1 MTVAIKK
8 QLDESLRDAQL
19 ALYLNQVA
27 PNNPTTRNLKLKTAE
42 ALYEYWLLDVLV
54 SQDVPTTPVACA
66 IASLQQYVHRILMN
80 LEPGYDSAS
89 LGAEH
94 LKTWRNELHQYP
106 TWAAHQKL
114 LYFPEIYLNP
124 LLRANKSDNIRQLE
138 NDLNQNQIQPDAVQS
153 AVKAYLTR
161 FEEVANLNILTGYI
175 DGEDFANST
184 YYFIAKSRSEN
195 SYFWRSLN
203 MAQRPINGT
212 PPPSPATPPKLDQPD
227 PYAWSDWEK
236 ANVPISD
243 NAVEHSI
250 RPVWFNN
257 RLFVVWA
264 ECIHQDPSATRN
276 ASSPSQATTH
286 HPLLRLSLCFKK
298 PDGGW
303 STPRVCL
310 QGYCEDNALR
320 SMELDAIKA
329 LVGTVAV
336 QYRKGARDVLF
347 LALCARETRTDSL
360 NSTGNHFTFIKTT
373 CIDKNLTPE
382 PGSSATTEQAAKEHY
397 RQHNADEKTLI
408 SATAQRI
415 QTKTSAE
422 IVPIEVAL
430 PENMEVSM
438 SDFDGHRQR
447 IGIESVEGPTAS
459 TLTLR
464 MSTVI
469 GLDGGAIGTPSNRK
483 EMRLRLT
490 TSPYHTPRLHFG
502 WVLPARSLPETPYVV
517 LNAGSFSSVINAPSK
532 ALDQNYRL
540 SFDHMTDVI
549 KDNEHSLGL
558 TLSEDF
564 QGKLISTQA
573 AQHLIAASRRV
584 TDTRIS
590 GTVQNLTLHANNSA
604 PLNLGETFVSLDEPL
619 LLQYVI
625 FRRPAASHTQSLTY
639 EDLTVVAESSPAP
652 NLEKFLEFTWR
663 STDLA
668 KHGDTFLCGVAFV
681 HPEEPKKKLYSALKA
696 IQLKFTPARR
706 QPPTITHVSTPG
718 LGTSQSI
725 NFAGSAINESDAQNK
740 PRQPIRLNTLFAP
753 ELIRRTENSLD
764 DLFDWQTQ
772 HLPEPALPG
781 VVSNKMDFHGP
792 YGRYFTELF
801 LYVPWLIAHRLNTEQ
816 RYEEAERWLRYVF
829 DPSRANEGCWR
840 SVPLV
845 DSNMTAYHDQAP
857 HDPHQIA
864 LSHPV
869 HFRKA
874 LYFLYLDILINRGD
888 AAYRALTPDSLSEAK
903 LWYVRALEL
912 LGPRAVVQTLDQWTS
927 ISLQALSESSNENLR
942 GFERFLSQSDTPHP
956 LRIRGNPSP
965 SSLPAIDTPYLRVP
979 FNPELLKRWDITESR
994 LYNLRHNL
1002 DIVGKPLHLPLFA
1015 PPLDLRALPGANA
1028 LNIADS
1034 AASGLSLPHLPNYR
1048 FMVMHSQAQSAVESL
1063 SQFGATLLSLIE
1075 RKEQAQLQEL
1085 QQQQAWDLAKISV
1098 DLQRQALKIDRH
1110 NRQALLASRSIV
1122 EGRAHYYQHL
1132 LDKGVSEA
1140 ERHACRLYL
1149 RSGSA
1154 ERDASDSQAVAGSL
1168 MMTPNIF
1175 GFSNGGSRWE
1185 GALHAGAAIAQ
1196 GTAISDRTTAAH
1208 LERTAQFHR
1217 RRQEWAQARDQAQLE
1232 LAQVDAQLAHVA
1244 EQETATRLQLRLA
1257 ESSLG
1262 QAKTNYD
1269 FFRKR
1274 FTKAQLYQWLNS
1286 QFAALYR
1293 QAYDATVG
1301 LCLTAEACWQYEL
1314 ADLNTRFIQPD
1325 TWNATYRGLG
1335 MGEQL
1340 KLSLLNMQ
1348 AEYLRRNE
1356 RDLEIRKTVSLR
1368 QLKSKTATSTIN
1380 KEWAQIH
1387 ADLLQGQ
1394 CEFELTQELFE
1405 EDYKDRQ
1412 HYLRRIKTI
1421 SVSLPAI
1428 VGPYENIRAT
1438 LTQTASKV
1446 FMSPGGQSVES
1457 RYANQQIA
1465 LSTGVDDNGLF
1476 TLNFNDERYLPFE
1489 YTGAVSTWCL
1499 NFPNPEAQKDMLA
1512 SLTDIIV
1519 QVNYTARAG
1528 GGSR

>member
-19 ALYLNQVA
+19 ALYLHKVA
-27 PNNPTTRNLKLKTAE
+27 PNNPTTKNLKLKTAE

-66 IASLQQYVHRILMN
+66 IASLQQYIHRILMN
-80 LEPGYDSAS
+80 LEPGHDSAS

-94 LKTWRNELHQYP
+94 LETWRNELHQYP

-114 LYFPEIYLNP
+114 LYFPSIYLDP
-124 LLRANKSDNIRQLE
+124 LLRANKSDNFRQLE
-138 NDLNQNQIQPDAVQS
+138 NDLNQNHIQPDAVQS
-153 AVKAYLTR
+153 AVMAYLTR
-161 FEEVANLNILTGYI
+161 LEEIANLNILTGYI
-175 DGEDFANST
+175 DGVDFANST

-203 MAQRPINGT
+203 MAQRPLDGT
-212 PPPSPATPPKLDQPD
+212 PPSPPATPPKLDQPD

-236 ANVPISD
+236 ANVPISES
-243 NAVEHSI
+243 AVEHSI

-276 ASSPSQATTH
+276 PSATSQAAGN

-298 PDGGW
+298 PDGSW

-310 QGYCEDNALR
+310 QGYCEAKDFHDKDVN
-320 SMELDAIKA
+320 SIKP
-329 LVGTVAV
+329 LLCTVAEHHRNGS
-336 QYRKGARDVLF
+336 QDILF
-347 LALCARETRTDSL
+347 LALGAKT
-360 NSTGNHFTFIKTT
+360 NSQPASAENCIFLKTT
-373 CIDKNLTPE
+373 CIDKNLAVLPYLSDSPPKKADIDIKDLDHDLLKKLCDANE
-382 PGSSATTEQAAKEHY
+382 QRIQRSAFLDIVFKHEKDEIGAFLPASLFVLTSINYPPQIT
-397 RQHNADEKTLI
+397 EKTLHGRG
-408 SATAQRI
+408 TAQFI
-415 QTKTSAE
+415 DFADSTIKK
-422 IVPIEVAL
+422 
-430 PENMEVSM
+430 
-438 SDFDGHRQR
+438 SDN
-447 IGIESVEGPTAS
+447 SS
-459 TLTLR
+459 T
-464 MSTVI
+464 
-469 GLDGGAIGTPSNRK
+469 
-483 EMRLRLT
+483 
-490 TSPYHTPRLHFG
+490 
-502 WVLPARSLPETPYVV
+502 W
-517 LNAGSFSSVINAPSK
+517 
-532 ALDQNYRL
+532 
-540 SFDHMTDVI
+540 
-549 KDNEHSLGL
+549 
-558 TLSEDF
+558 
-564 QGKLISTQA
+564 
-573 AQHLIAASRRV
+573 
-584 TDTRIS
+584 
-590 GTVQNLTLHANNSA
+590 
-604 PLNLGETFVSLDEPL
+604 
-619 LLQYVI
+619 
-625 FRRPAASHTQSLTY
+625 
-639 EDLTVVAESSPAP
+639 
-652 NLEKFLEFTWR
+652 
-663 STDLA
+663 
-668 KHGDTFLCGVAFV
+668 
-681 HPEEPKKKLYSALKA
+681 
-696 IQLKFTPARR
+696 
-706 QPPTITHVSTPG
+706 
-718 LGTSQSI
+718 
-725 NFAGSAINESDAQNK
+725 
-740 PRQPIRLNTLFAP
+740 RQPIRLNTVFAA

-764 DLFDWQTQ
+764 ELFDWQTQ
-772 HLPEPALPG
+772 HLPEPVLSSDA
-781 VVSNKMDFHGP
+781 NTKMDFHGP

-816 RYEEAERWLRYVF
+816 RYEEAERWLRHVF
-829 DPSRANEGCWR
+829 DPRRGHEGCWK
-840 SVPLV
+840 SVPLI
-845 DSNMTAYHDQAP
+845 DSNTTAYHDQAP

-874 LYFLYLDILINRGD
+874 LYFLYLDILISRGD

-912 LGPRAVVQTLDQWTS
+912 SGPRAFVQPLDQWTS
-927 ISLQALSESSNENLR
+927 ISLQALSESTNENLR
-942 GFERFLSQSDTPHP
+942 GFERVLNQSDTRHP
-956 LRIRGNPSP
+956 LRIRDNPSP
-965 SSLPAIDTPYLRVP
+965 SSLPTIDTPYLRVP

-1002 DIVGKPLHLPLFA
+1002 DIIGKPLHLPIFA
-1015 PPLDLRALPGANA
+1015 PPLDPRALPEVNT
-1028 LNIADS
+1028 LNISDS
-1034 AASGLSLPHLPNYR
+1034 TASGLSLSYLPYYR
-1048 FMVMHSQAQSAVESL
+1048 FSIMHSQAQGAVESL

-1085 QQQQAWDLAKISV
+1085 QQQQAWDLARIAV
-1098 DLQRQALKIDRH
+1098 DLQRQALKIDHH

-1122 EGRAHYYQHL
+1122 EGRAHHYQHL
-1132 LDKGVSEA
+1132 LDKGLSET
-1140 ERHACRLYL
+1140 ESQACRLYL

-1154 ERDASDSQAVAGSL
+1154 ELDASDSQAVAGSL

-1185 GALHAGAAIAQ
+1185 GALHAAAAIAQ
-1196 GTAISDRTTAAH
+1196 GTAISNRTTAAH

-1217 RRQEWAQARDQAQLE
+1217 RREEWTQARDQAQLE
-1232 LAQVDAQLAHVA
+1232 LAQVDAQLAHFA

-1286 QFAALYR
+1286 QFASLYR
-1293 QAYDATVG
+1293 QAYDATAG
-1301 LCLTAEACWQYEL
+1301 LCLAAEACWQYEL
-1314 ADLNTRFIQPD
+1314 VDVNTRFIQPG

-1335 MGEQL
+1335 VGEQL
-1340 KLSLLNMQ
+1340 KLGLLNMQ
-1348 AEYLRRNE
+1348 AAYLQRNE

-1368 QLKSKTATSTIN
+1368 QLKSKTATSTLN
-1380 KEWAQIH
+1380 KDWAHIH

-1394 CEFELTQELFE
+1394 CEFELTHELFE
-1405 EDYKDRQ
+1405 DDYKDQQ

-1421 SVSLPAI
+1421 SVSLPAV

-1446 FMSPGGQSVES
+1446 FMSPGGRSIES

-1499 NFPNPEAQKDMLA
+1499 TFPNPEAQKDMLE

-1519 QVNYTARAG
+1519 QVSYTARAG
-1528 GGSR
+1528 GGLR

>member
-19 ALYLNQVA
+19 ALYLHKVA
-27 PNNPTTRNLKLKTAE
+27 PNTLKTKNLKLKTAE

-94 LKTWRNELHQYP
+94 LETWRNELHQYP

-114 LYFPEIYLNP
+114 LYFPAIYLDP
-124 LLRANKSDNIRQLE
+124 LLRANKSDNFRQLE

-153 AVKAYLTR
+153 AVTAYLTR

-212 PPPSPATPPKLDQPD
+212 PPLSPATPPKLDQPD

-236 ANVPISD
+236 ANVPISES
-243 NAVEHSI
+243 AVEHSI

-257 RLFVVWA
+257 RLFIVWA
-264 ECIHQDPSATRN
+264 ECIHQDPTAIRN
-276 ASSPSQATTH
+276 ASSTSQSAGN

-298 PDGGW
+298 PDGSW
-303 STPRVCL
+303 SSPRVCL

-320 SMELDAIKA
+320 SMELDAIKT

-336 QYRKGARDVLF
+336 HYPQDSHDLLF
-347 LALCARETRTDSL
+347 LALCVRASQA
-360 NSTGNHFTFIKTT
+360 NSSNNFIFKKTT
-373 CIDKNLTPE
+373 YVDKNLGFEPGDTDTTKEKPAEKHLPHLSHYRIQIKVPLHTEGELPLAGVFLGQKLTPE
-382 PGSSATTEQAAKEHY
+382 
-397 RQHNADEKTLI
+397 
-408 SATAQRI
+408 TAPPDI
-415 QTKTSAE
+415 
-422 IVPIEVAL
+422 
-430 PENMEVSM
+430 
-438 SDFDGHRQR
+438 
-447 IGIESVEGPTAS
+447 
-459 TLTLR
+459 
-464 MSTVI
+464 TVKK
-469 GLDGGAIGTPSNRK
+469 S
-483 EMRLRLT
+483 
-490 TSPYHTPRLHFG
+490 
-502 WVLPARSLPETPYVV
+502 
-517 LNAGSFSSVINAPSK
+517 
-532 ALDQNYRL
+532 
-540 SFDHMTDVI
+540 
-549 KDNEHSLGL
+549 SLGTTQFL
-558 TLSEDF
+558 DF
-564 QGKLISTQA
+564 A
-573 AQHLIAASRRV
+573 
-584 TDTRIS
+584 
-590 GTVQNLTLHANNSA
+590 NSA
-604 PLNLGETFVSLDEPL
+604 ISEN
-619 LLQYVI
+619 
-625 FRRPAASHTQSLTY
+625 
-639 EDLTVVAESSPAP
+639 
-652 NLEKFLEFTWR
+652 
-663 STDLA
+663 
-668 KHGDTFLCGVAFV
+668 DT
-681 HPEEPKKKLYSALKA
+681 KDK
-696 IQLKFTPARR
+696 T
-706 QPPTITHVSTPG
+706 
-718 LGTSQSI
+718 
-725 NFAGSAINESDAQNK
+725 
-740 PRQPIRLNTLFAP
+740 RQPIRLNTVFAA

-764 DLFDWQTQ
+764 ALFDQQTQ
-772 HLPEPALPG
+772 HLSEPVLPG
-781 VVSNKMDFHGP
+781 DANKIDFHGP

-816 RYEEAERWLRYVF
+816 RYEEAERWLRHVF
-829 DPSRANEGCWR
+829 DPGRGHEGCWK

-912 LGPRAVVQTLDQWTS
+912 LGPRAVVQTLEQWTS
-927 ISLQALSESSNENLR
+927 ISLQALSESPHENLR
-942 GFERFLSQSDTPHP
+942 YFERSLTRSSASPSLRLRENRSQSSLPTIDTPH
-956 LRIRGNPSP
+956 
-965 SSLPAIDTPYLRVP
+965 LRVP

-1015 PPLDLRALPGANA
+1015 PPLDPRALPGANA

-1034 AASGLSLPHLPNYR
+1034 AAPGLSLPHLPNYR

-1075 RKEQAQLQEL
+1075 RKEQAQVQEL
-1085 QQQQAWDLAKISV
+1085 QQQQAWDLAKIAV

-1122 EGRAHYYQHL
+1122 EGRAHHYQHL

-1140 ERHACRLYL
+1140 ERQACRLYL
-1149 RSGSA
+1149 SSGAA
-1154 ERDASDSQAVAGSL
+1154 EQVASDSQVVAGSL

-1185 GALHAGAAIAQ
+1185 GALHAAAAIAQ

-1217 RRQEWAQARDQAQLE
+1217 RRQEWTQARDQAQLE
-1232 LAQVDAQLAHVA
+1232 LLQLDAQLAHVT

-1293 QAYDATVG
+1293 QAYDATVS
-1301 LCLTAEACWQYEL
+1301 LCLAAEACWQYEL
-1314 ADLNTRFIQPD
+1314 ADLNRRFIQPG
-1325 TWNATYRGLG
+1325 TWNATYRGLA

-1368 QLKSKTATSTIN
+1368 QLKSKTATSTLN

-1394 CEFELTQELFE
+1394 CEFELTHELFE
-1405 EDYKDRQ
+1405 DDYKDQQ

-1421 SVSLPAI
+1421 SVSLPAL

-1446 FMSPGGQSVES
+1446 FMSPGGRSVES
-1457 RYANQQIA
+1457 RYAHQQIA
-1465 LSTGVDDNGLF
+1465 LSTGVDDSGLF

-1499 NFPNPEAQKDMLA
+1499 TFPNPEAQRDMLE

-1519 QVNYTARAG
+1519 QVSYTARAG